1 MSMLIN
7 IVKMELFMSKVIQE
21 KVLCLLPKRFTA
33 DILMV
38 SNNFEYFCMLKTFG
52 KFLYF
57 GFLISKI
64 RIRRNEAVI
73 WPHDQ
78 SHDTK
83 QHVTHLRP
91 SDILPSRERYRV
103 TSRDQ
108 SRLYWIPTTI
118 FSKLPLFNLGTR
130 ISLAIGCSPITTK
143 ILITWFSVNNIWFR

>member
-21 KVLCLLPKRFTA
+21 KVLCLLQKRFTA

-38 SNNFEYFCMLKTFG
+38 SNNFEYFFMLKTFG

-73 WPHDQ
+73 
-78 SHDTK
+78 
-83 QHVTHLRP
+83 
-91 SDILPSRERYRV
+91 
-103 TSRDQ
+103 
-108 SRLYWIPTTI
+108 
-118 FSKLPLFNLGTR
+118 
-130 ISLAIGCSPITTK
+130 
-143 ILITWFSVNNIWFR
+143 